1 MHTSFSTPILEE
13 QATHKSL
20 PKEMFAPKPLL
31 FVKKLLICFS
41 ITAIAILP
49 IILNSKML
57 QNILKHGL
65 QRIHR
70 HTQHDDTEDDKWA

>member
-49 IILNSKML
+49 IILNS
-57 QNILKHGL
+57 NPILLGSVE
-65 QRIHR
+65 ISF
-70 HTQHDDTEDDKWA
+70 